1 MWWFLGI
8 VYVALTAVFILDVVR
23 NPELTQG
30 AKVMWIILLILFP
43 VVAWLVY
50 GTLRLRQN
58 RGL

>member
-8 VYVALTAVFILDVVR
+8 VYVALTAAFIVDVMR
-23 NPELTQG
+23 NPELTSG
-30 AKVMWIILLILFP
+30 AKAMWVLLLILFP